1 MNGID
6 IDLSN
11 FRYAELDETGH
22 LVTIGGATNFLEVW
36 DALWPAGK
44 EVRRSLPEVVCKGP
58 LPHI

>member
-11 FRYAELDETGH
+11 FRYAELDETGNH
-22 LVTIGGATNFLEVW
+22 VTIGGATKFLEIW

-44 EVRRSLPEVVCKGP
+44 EVRKSLPAMVYIG
-58 LPHI
+58 LLRHI